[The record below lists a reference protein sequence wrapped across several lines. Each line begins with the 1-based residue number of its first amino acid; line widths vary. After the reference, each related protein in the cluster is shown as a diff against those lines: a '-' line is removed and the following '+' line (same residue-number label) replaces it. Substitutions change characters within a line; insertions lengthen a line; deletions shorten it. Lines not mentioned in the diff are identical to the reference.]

1 MTKVDLYNDDILRQI
16 AIDHY
21 ERNRTQ
27 LDIAKSLGVSR
38 PSITEALKRARV
50 EEIIK
55 ITIPRDRDRQP
66 SLNRLQTAMLRRFEI
81 LEDVE
86 LVVGHIDV
94 EGSLAPNVVPDIA
107 KAAATYLEGEL
118 IKNTKRSDK
127 PTSLAVSGGRR
138 FNRQVVQNLNP
149 KIKLPNLEVYP
160 ISGFIREQ
168 ANIGDASLLAYDIAT
183 LYEAKYAW
191 LPIPA
196 IVDTLEQNNL
206 AKELP
211 IVRDVLDRV
220 EEANFYLL
228 TLFAPYS
235 DELIKRRILQKEQV
249 AKVSQDAV
257 CNIEMWFYT
266 SKGICVNTT
275 ISKPPFYLTGYDIN
289 NLREKVEKKQA
300 QVILVAGGSE
310 KTEDGDIINQVD
322 GIRAILEAKLINVLI
337 TDHTTARGLLN
348 NV

>member
-1 MTKVDLYNDDILRQI
+1 MTKVDLYNEDTLRQI

-27 LDIAKSLGVSR
+27 PDIAKSLGVSR
-38 PSITEALKRARV
+38 PSVTEALKRARALGIV
-50 EEIIK
+50 K
-55 ITIPRDRDRQP
+55 ITIPRDMERQP
-66 SLNRLQTAMLRRFEI
+66 SLNRLQTAMLRSFDI

-86 LVVGHIDV
+86 LVVGHIDI

-118 IKNTKRSDK
+118 LNSAKNGGK

-138 FNRQVVQNLNP
+138 FIRQVVQNLNP
-149 KIKLPNLEVYP
+149 KINLPNLEVYP

-168 ANIGDASLLAYDIAT
+168 ANNGDASLLAYDIAT

-196 IVDTLEQNNL
+196 IVNSPEQCTL

-211 IVRDVLDRV
+211 IVRDVLKRV
-220 EEANFYLL
+220 EDANIYLISL
-228 TLFAPYS
+228 VAPYS
-235 DELIKRRILQKEQV
+235 DEIVKRGILQKAQV
-249 AKVSQDAV
+249 DKISQNAV

-266 SKGICVNTT
+266 EKGECVNTT
-275 ISKPPFYLTGYDIN
+275 ISEPPFYLTGYDIN

-310 KTEDGDIINQVD
+310 KKAGGTIINQVD
-322 GIRAILEAKLINVLI
+322 GIRAILRAKLVNVLI
-337 TDHTTARGLLN
+337 TDHITARGLLEDL
-348 NV
+348 

>member
-1 MTKVDLYNDDILRQI
+1 MKKVDLYNEDVLRQI

-27 LDIAKSLGVSR
+27 PDIAKSLGVSR
-38 PSITEALKRARV
+38 PSITEALKRARALG
-50 EEIIK
+50 IIS
-55 ITIPRDRDRQP
+55 ITIPRDKERQP
-66 SLNRLQTAMLRRFEI
+66 SLNRLQTAMLRKFGI

-118 IKNTKRSDK
+118 INSVKNDDKR
-127 PTSLAVSGGRR
+127 TSLAVSGGRR
-138 FNRQVVQNLNP
+138 FIRQVVQNLNP
-149 KIKLPNLEVYP
+149 NISLPNLEVYP

-183 LYEAKYAW
+183 LYGAKYAW

-196 IVDTLEQNNL
+196 IVNTQQQCTL

-211 IVRDVLDRV
+211 IVRDVLGRV
-220 EEANFYLL
+220 EEANYYLI
-228 TLFAPYS
+228 TLFTPYS
-235 DELIKRRILQKEQV
+235 NEIIERGILQKEQV
-249 AKVSQDAV
+249 AKISQNAV
-257 CNIEMWFYT
+257 CNIEMWFY
-266 SKGICVNTT
+266 SQKGKCVNTT
-275 ISKPPFYLTGYDIN
+275 MAEPPFFLTGYDIN
-289 NLREKVEKKQA
+289 KLREKVEKRKA

-310 KTEDGDIINQVD
+310 KKADGTVMNQVD
-322 GIRAILEAKLINVLI
+322 GIRAILEAKLANVLV
-337 TDHTTARGLLN
+337 TDHITARGLLN
-348 NV
+348 DL